1 MSDSMFGSLLNS
13 LDKGTVGQVAQALG
27 QPEQSV
33 ARGMETSIASLL
45 GGLASKSE
53 DTGALRRILDTV
65 SGTSEPISWSQL
77 ASGITDPNSSIMSM
91 GRRILPA
98 LFGSSEKTVTG
109 ALGRESG
116 LPSGAISTLL
126 TMVAPVVMSFISK
139 RVRDSGMTMSS
150 LGALLQRES
159 ATIRS
164 ALPSGLTDVFWPGAA
179 IVGTVSPVVA
189 QAVQREP
196 SHSWAPVLAI
206 AALGLGLLW
215 FLGHARRPTVIVPVV
230 PSTAVG
236 TANRMATPV
245 SKPVCSL
252 PANVVLPPNS
262 AASQLLTIVQTPD
275 AKARQD
281 SWITI
286 DRLSFNTGSA
296 QLQPQSER
304 QIGNIATVLSNC
316 PAVHLNIAGFTD
328 NVGSNEANLNL
339 SRNRAKAIV
348 ADLVKK
354 GVSPDRLSAEGYGED
369 HPVADNSTAEGRAQN
384 RRVAMTVANK

>member
-1 MSDSMFGSLLNS
+1 MFGSLLSS
-13 LDKGTVGQVAQALG
+13 LDKGTTGQVAQALG

-33 ARGMETSIASLL
+33 ARGMESSIAALL

-65 SGTSEPISWSQL
+65 SGASEPISWSQI
-77 ASGITDPNSSIMSM
+77 ASGVTDPNSSLMSM
-91 GRRILPA
+91 GSRILPV
-98 LFGSSEKTVTG
+98 LFGGSEKTVTG

-116 LPSGAISTLL
+116 LPSGAISSLL
-126 TMVAPVVMSFISK
+126 AMAAPVVMSFISK

-164 ALPSGLTDVFWPGAA
+164 ALPSGLTDLFWPGAA
-179 IVGTVSPVVA
+179 TVGTVSPVVA
-189 QAVQREP
+189 QAVQKEP

-236 TANRMATPV
+236 TANRLATPPV
-245 SKPVCSL
+245 SKPVCAV
-252 PANVVLPPNS
+252 PANVVLPPNG
-262 AASQLLTIVQTPD
+262 AASQLLTIIQTPD

-281 SWITI
+281 NWITI
-286 DRLSFNTGSA
+286 DRLTFNTGSA
-296 QLQPQSER
+296 KLMPQSER

-328 NVGSNEANLNL
+328 NLGSPEANLNL
-339 SRNRAKAIV
+339 SRNRAKAVV
-348 ADLVKK
+348 AELVKK
-354 GVSPDRLSAEGYGED
+354 GVSPDRLSAQGYGED
-369 HPVADNSTAEGRAQN
+369 NPVADNSTAEGRAQN
-384 RRVAMTVANK
+384 RRAAMAVTGK

>member
-1 MSDSMFGSLLNS
+1 MFGSLLNS
-13 LDKGTVGQVAQALG
+13 LDKGTVGQIAQALG

-65 SGTSEPISWSQL
+65 SGTSEPISWSQI
-77 ASGITDPNSSIMSM
+77 ASGITDPNSSLMSM
-91 GRRILPA
+91 GKRILPA
-98 LFGSSEKTVTG
+98 LFGGSERNVTG
-109 ALGRESG
+109 AISRESG
-116 LPSGAISTLL
+116 LASGTITNLL
-126 TMVAPVVMSFISK
+126 AMAAPVVMSFISK
-139 RVRDSGMTMSS
+139 QVRDSGMTMSS

-164 ALPSGLTDVFWPGAA
+164 ALPSGLTELFWPGAA
-179 IVGTVSPVVA
+179 TVGTVSPVVA
-189 QAVQREP
+189 QAVQRET
-196 SHSWAPVLAI
+196 SHSWAPILAI

-215 FLGHARRPTVIVPVV
+215 FLGHARRPTVVQVV

-236 TANRMATPV
+236 TANRLATPPV
-245 SKPVCSL
+245 SRPVCAV
-252 PANVVLPPNS
+252 PANVVLPANG

-296 QLQPQSER
+296 KLQSQSER
-304 QIGNIATVLSNC
+304 QLDNIATVLTNC

-328 NVGSNEANLNL
+328 NVGSSEANLNL
-339 SRNRAKAIV
+339 SRNRAKAVV
-348 ADLVKK
+348 ADLVRK
-354 GVSPDRLSAEGYGED
+354 GVSPDRLSAQGYGEEN
-369 HPVADNSTAEGRAQN
+369 PVADNSTAEGRAQN
-384 RRVAMTVANK
+384 RRAAMAVTEK

>member
-77 ASGITDPNSSIMSM
+77 ASGITDPNSPIMSM

-126 TMVAPVVMSFISK
+126 TMAAPVVMSFISK

-164 ALPSGLTDVFWPGAA
+164 ALPSGLTDLFWPGAA
-179 IVGTVSPVVA
+179 TVGTVSPVVA

-215 FLGHARRPTVIVPVV
+215 FLGHTRRPAVMVPVV

-236 TANRMATPV
+236 TANRMAPPV
-245 SKPVCSL
+245 SKPVCAL